1 MMHPLYG
8 QKIQIRTH
16 LKSVFVKCKTLMENM
31 KTLPWYVLV
40 LNVSK
45 TILLLK
51 VKYNVGVRRRI
62 KTAGKTERFQCS
74 YNVTCIEWH

>member
-16 LKSVFVKCKTLMENM
+16 LKSVFVKCKTLIENM

-45 TILLLK
+45 TMLLK
-51 VKYNVGVRRRI
+51 VKYNVGARRRI

>member
-1 MMHPLYG
+1 MQNFDGKHED
-8 QKIQIRTH
+8 ITVVCTRI
-16 LKSVFVKCKTLMENM
+16 KCL
-31 KTLPWYVLV
+31 
-40 LNVSK
+40 K

-51 VKYNVGVRRRI
+51 VKYNVGARRRI